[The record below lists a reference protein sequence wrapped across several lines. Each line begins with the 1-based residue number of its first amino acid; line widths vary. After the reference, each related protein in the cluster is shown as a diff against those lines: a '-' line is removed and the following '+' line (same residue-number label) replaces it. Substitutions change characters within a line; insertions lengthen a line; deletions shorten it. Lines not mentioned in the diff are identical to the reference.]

1 MLYVI
6 HLQCIMEDFST
17 VKYKHSNTMYVPCAV
32 YSHFIFQPS
41 PINTVPVMF
50 TIHCYTCFATLRIQS
65 NELNQSY
72 MCPLPETAVT
82 CDSHD
87 TDNVWLISPWYK
99 LCDTHDTGAHWYKHD
114 TATSDTHDTDGV
126 WPLLP
131 DTIMTLPNV
140 THDTDIVRPPS
151 TWYNHDTATCDTH
164 DIVWPLLPDTIMTL
178 PNVTHGTDIVRPPST
193 W

>member
-1 MLYVI
+1 MCVSI
-6 HLQCIMEDFST
+6 
-17 VKYKHSNTMYVPCAV
+17 
-32 YSHFIFQPS
+32 
-41 PINTVPVMF
+41 
-50 TIHCYTCFATLRIQS
+50 
-65 NELNQSY
+65 SY
-72 MCPLPETAVT
+72 MCPLPETVVT

-164 DIVWPLLPDTIMTL
+164 DIVWPLLPDTNMTL
-178 PNVTHGTDIVRPPST
+178 PQLTHILQT
-193 W
+193 WTHLYREVNLVSLGLVFLWFKYIYLVWLPIISCLAFAVSWQLHCKKTGK

>member
-1 MLYVI
+1 MLNVI

-87 TDNVWLISPWYK
+87 TDGVWLISPWYNN
-99 LCDTHDTGAHWYKHD
+99 DTSHMIHMIQML
-114 TATSDTHDTDGV
+114 SDT
-126 WPLLP
+126 LLP
-131 DTIMTLPNV
+131 DTESWHCHMWHIWYKLCV
-140 THDTDIVRPPS
+140 TPFYLIQTWPCHNWN
-151 TWYNHDTATCDTH
+151 TWYRHRVNPFYLIQSWHCHNWHTCY
-164 DIVWPLLPDTIMTL
+164 
-178 PNVTHGTDIVRPPST
+178 RPGPILT
-193 W
+193 GR